1 MFDFVGNFGGQCM
14 LYNRVVIVQNH
25 DLANV
30 SAHRSWATCLPNVS
44 FSGSSGAFQH
54 KQTGLYSQMLQT
66 SDPKTTGQLF
76 TGTPGPPVSK
86 PSEGAVPGTLTLSVL
101 VTQMGLFLCKSWG
114 ILSGACWAIKLPL
127 LFSLNGFAVWRFI
140 SPC

>member
-1 MFDFVGNFGGQCM
+1 M

-25 DLANV
+25 DLAKV
-30 SAHRSWATCLPNVS
+30 SAHRSWATCLSNVS

-54 KQTGLYSQMLQT
+54 KQTGLYSQMLQI

-86 PSEGAVPGTLTLSVL
+86 PSRRSCAWNTDIVSPSDSDGT
-101 VTQMGLFLCKSWG
+101 
-114 ILSGACWAIKLPL
+114 
-127 LFSLNGFAVWRFI
+127 FSLQVVGDSVW
-140 SPC
+140 SLLGD

>member
-1 MFDFVGNFGGQCM
+1 M
-14 LYNRVVIVQNH
+14 
-25 DLANV
+25 
-30 SAHRSWATCLPNVS
+30 TLPMS
-44 FSGSSGAFQH
+44 PLIGHGLPAFQMCH
-54 KQTGLYSQMLQT
+54 FQVRLVLSSTNKQGFTHRCCKPLTQRPQVSYLLGLQVPLCQNL
-66 SDPKTTGQLF
+66 P
-76 TGTPGPPVSK
+76 
-86 PSEGAVPGTLTLSVL
+86 EGAVPGTLTLSVL